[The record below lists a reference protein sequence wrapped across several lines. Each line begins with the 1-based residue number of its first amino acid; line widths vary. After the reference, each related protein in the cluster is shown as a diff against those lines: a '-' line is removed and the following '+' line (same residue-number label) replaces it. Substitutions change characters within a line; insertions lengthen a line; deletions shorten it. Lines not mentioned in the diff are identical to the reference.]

1 MDACAVSALITLTY
15 TLTMKESP
23 MNYYQPSVV
32 DILTL
37 DEVHATEPAMQ
48 PTLLEI
54 LQAHGH
60 ERFEAPI
67 VAQRCQADFPALFP
81 TASSHESPVVVVC
94 LPNRMKYDL
103 EELARSPLFPMQ
115 VPSRDLMELKTCLVA
130 VGRDNELYLDAEKM
144 IQTVRGVGEW
154 GLHLLFICNGQL
166 WVVKHPLD
174 NHWSVGVVDLME
186 SSGKNYCPQRS
197 YTEAELAAAA
207 AKSLDDSMGHDTTA
221 IWHPEVVYKATAD
234 SGT

>member
-1 MDACAVSALITLTY
+1 MDACAVSALITLTH
-15 TLTMKESP
+15 TLTIKESP

-32 DILTL
+32 DILPL
-37 DEVHATEPAMQ
+37 DEVHAIEPAMQ

-81 TASSHESPVVVVC
+81 TASPQESPVVVVC

-103 EELARSPLFPMQ
+103 EELAHSPLFPMH
-115 VPSRDLMELKTCLVA
+115 VPSRDLMELKTCLIA
-130 VGRDNELYLDAEKM
+130 VGSDNELYLDAEKM
-144 IQTVRGVGEW
+144 IQTVRSVGER
-154 GLHLLFICNGQL
+154 GLHLLFICDDQL
-166 WVVKHPLD
+166 WVVTHPLD
-174 NHWSVGVVDLME
+174 NHWRMSVEKLMD
-186 SSGKNYCPQRS
+186 SAGTNFCPYDC

-207 AKSLDDSMGHDTTA
+207 AKSLDDSMQHDTTA
-221 IWHPEVVYKATAD
+221 IWQPEVVYKATAD